1 MKQQWYIRREGQVYG
16 PYTQN
21 TLNVLSVLPTDEL
34 GQAPQGPWKTAS
46 AFPSFGT
53 RSNLSDTNS
62 KLTQS
67 SPQSTGQ
74 TTSNPSPM
82 QLAIHRDNKS
92 YWRNK
97 ALLRWGSSGCLV
109 TILIGVVVLF
119 VALLVALSLLGLA
132 IGQAID
138 GFFEGVGDFLD
149 GLNPW
154 NWGWNNGRGKP

>member
-46 AFPSFGT
+46 SFPSFGT

-62 KLTQS
+62 QLTQS

-82 QLAIHRDNKS
+82 QLAIHRDNES
-92 YWRNK
+92 GGNESGGNNK
-97 ALLRWGSSGCLV
+97 VLQGCSIGCLV
-109 TILIGVVVLF
+109 VILIGVVV
-119 VALLVALSLLGLA
+119 LLVALSLLG
-132 IGQAID
+132 QAID
-138 GFFEGVGDFLD
+138 GLFEGGRDALD
-149 GLNPW
+149 RLNPW

>member
-46 AFPSFGT
+46 SFPSFGT

-62 KLTQS
+62 QLTQS

-82 QLAIHRDNKS
+82 QLAIHRDNES
-92 YWRNK
+92 GGNNK
-97 ALLRWGSSGCLV
+97 VLQGCSIGCLV
-109 TILIGVVVLF
+109 VILIGVVVL
-119 VALLVALSLLGLA
+119 LVALSLL
-132 IGQAID
+132 GQAID
-138 GFFEGVGDFLD
+138 GFFEGVRDFFEHP
-149 GLNPW
+149 LNPFSW
-154 NWGWNNGRGKP
+154 F